1 MRQAPHVLVDMT
13 GVRPV
18 GFNCDDIESVP
29 LDQPLGDRRPGSIE
43 IAGSMA
49 RFADHHHTCIGVAIE
64 QVGKSGG
71 VQLWQGFSVLA

>member
-1 MRQAPHVLVDMT
+1 MRHPPDILVDMT

-18 GFNCDDIESVP
+18 GLHCHDIEPVP

-64 QVGKSGG
+64 QLGKIGG